1 MRDFIGGG
9 GGVETFLRD
18 FLVKFSAI
26 RFFFGGG
33 GGAITVPFCRRV
45 FRNRLLTR
53 SILGHRSSELTYCC
67 KSILAVAAFALGSFS
82 TRLLLNG
89 LALVWCA

>member
-1 MRDFIGGG
+1 MCVILLGGG

-33 GGAITVPFCRRV
+33 GGGDYR
-45 FRNRLLTR
+45 
-53 SILGHRSSELTYCC
+53 
-67 KSILAVAAFALGSFS
+67 AFL
-82 TRLLLNG
+82 
-89 LALVWCA
+89 